1 MKITG
6 IDWIVT
12 NISPKSNWSFVR
24 VHTDDG
30 LAGIGEASLQS
41 WETVQAAFVDKVRP
55 DFLGRTLEEAQPLTR
70 VHPHSMGG
78 LVANSV
84 LSALEQALTD
94 LRARI
99 AGVPIHALFGAR
111 RLDRVPAYANINR
124 STLDRTPAGF
134 AQSARS
140 AVAQGYRAI
149 KIAPFDGVFWED
161 LGDPQVRRNLDR
173 GLERVFATREA
184 VGADVSVLIDCHW
197 RFDETTAR
205 DVIVA
210 LAPMRPYWLE
220 CMTTENPEYQ
230 AANLRLHEFARER
243 GIRLAGAERQV
254 AASGFRRYAEA
265 KMLDVVMPDVK
276 YTGGYGEMLR
286 IAADMQRAGVAF
298 SPHNPSG
305 PVCHLASLHVSAVA
319 DGFLIL
325 EHQLPESET
334 YYTMVKGAHPRL
346 VDGCY
351 EVPQGPGLG
360 VDLDDEV
367 LREHPFRPLK
377 GENVRDPRLG

>member
-1 MKITG
+1 MKITAV
-6 IDWIVT
+6 DWIVT
-12 NISPKSNWSFVR
+12 HISPKSNWSFVR
-24 VHTDDG
+24 LHTDDG
-30 LAGIGEASLQS
+30 LAGIGEASLQG
-41 WETVQAAFVDKVRP
+41 WETVQAAFVEKVRP
-55 DFLGRTLEEAQPLTR
+55 DFLGRTLEEALPLTR

-94 LRARI
+94 LRARA

-111 RLDRVPAYANINR
+111 LLERVRAYANINR
-124 STLDRTPAGF
+124 ATLDRAPAGF
-134 AQSARS
+134 AQSAR
-140 AVAQGYRAI
+140 AAAGQGYTAV
-149 KIAPFDGVFWED
+149 KIAPFDDVYWEE
-161 LGDPQVRRNLDR
+161 LGDPRVKRNLAA
-173 GLERVFATREA
+173 GIERVFATREA
-184 VGADVSVLIDCHW
+184 VGPDVDVLIDCHW

-205 DVIVA
+205 EVIVA
-210 LAPMRPYWLE
+210 LAQARPFWLE

-230 AANLRLHEFARER
+230 AANLRLHQFAAAR

-286 IAADMQRAGVAF
+286 IAGDMERAGVAF

-305 PVCHLASLHVSAVA
+305 PVCHFASLHVCAVA
-319 DGFLIL
+319 PGFLIL
-325 EHQLPESET
+325 EHQLPESDV
-334 YYTMVKGAHPRL
+334 YYRMVKGAHPRL

-351 EVPQGPGLG
+351 EVPQSPGLG
-360 VDLDDEV
+360 LDLDDDV
-367 LREHPFRPLK
+367 LREHPYRALTT
-377 GENVRDPRLG
+377 VRDPRLG